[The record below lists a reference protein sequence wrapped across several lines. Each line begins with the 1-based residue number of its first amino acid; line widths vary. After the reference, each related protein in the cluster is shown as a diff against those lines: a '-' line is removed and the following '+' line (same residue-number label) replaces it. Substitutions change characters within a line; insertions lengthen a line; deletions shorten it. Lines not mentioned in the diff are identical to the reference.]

1 MFTCEHE
8 SLYPNPAYKYSPS
21 HTTRSTYKHTN
32 PHPRTATP
40 THEATG
46 RVHARARSLPAQWRA
61 QNTHELLNRLTHEP
75 APPCP
80 RDNMLLTCSMA
91 SARDWLRV
99 RGPALLGGS
108 SSSSS
113 STLTLVALRLSRSE
127 VHTHRGE
134 EGGRE
139 GGRGEGRE
147 EGRRGGGEEGGRK
160 EGFGVT
166 FWMKGWLSCE
176 KKRKEKKRNQLCLWV
191 LSHERRHQPH
201 TQREQAFTTTH
212 LSCPLHIRYMSA
224 ISQIN
229 PTPRDEKPSPPHI
242 CRFKEQRRKKFS
254 RTDP

>member
-1 MFTCEHE
+1 MNPCIPTRHTSIHLHIQPAPPTNTRTRTHELLHRLTKRQAVSTREHA
-8 SLYPNPAYKYSPS
+8 LYPLN
-21 HTTRSTYKHTN
+21 
-32 PHPRTATP
+32 
-40 THEATG
+40 G
-46 RVHARARSLPAQWRA
+46 A

-176 KKRKEKKRNQLCLWV
+176 KKRKEKKRNEKKRNQLCLWV

-201 TQREQAFTTTH
+201 TLREEAFTTTH